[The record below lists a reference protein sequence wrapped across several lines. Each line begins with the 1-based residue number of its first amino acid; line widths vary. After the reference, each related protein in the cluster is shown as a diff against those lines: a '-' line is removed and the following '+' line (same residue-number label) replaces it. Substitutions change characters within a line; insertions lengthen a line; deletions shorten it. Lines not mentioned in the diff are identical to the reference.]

1 MDPARAPPRFQR
13 RLLRARPHE
22 TLTQAL
28 GRWGSPFFQ
37 RSIRYHRPRA
47 PFCGIGHCTNCL
59 VRVNGVPAVR
69 ACQYV
74 PAAGD
79 RIETESGWPS
89 PSFDLLG
96 IIDYIFPGGVDT
108 LRGFRRP
115 GWATPLYQRV
125 VRRLA
130 GYGSWPTPTGSA
142 GFPVGSIV
150 EGDVVIVG
158 AGASGRQIARALEG
172 YAGTRYLID
181 RGPIAD
187 VPAGTETLSDTT
199 AIFLPPPDRSRAHPF
214 TLIAVN
220 RARAALRIAA
230 KQVVVAVGGYDGN
243 LLFEGNDRPGIVTAE
258 GLFGFYPDPTTTP
271 FSHAVLVGGG
281 ARAAQVLDRFG
292 AHISAV
298 VAPGE
303 IEPGVARSG
312 SAQGIPLY
320 PRTLVLGASGRRH
333 VRRLSLK
340 ARGEGI
346 GFSVGCDQVI
356 LGHRRLPN
364 SQLFFQAGAQ
374 MTWRSGTGA
383 YFPLLNTAGSTTV
396 EGLFA
401 AGFAGGSHEPS
412 VSAPTTETIAGALR
426 AGNGATHPWPAPSG
440 DRPTELLGYYRELLK
455 VHRTGKWISCACEDV
470 LLDEVEEAVARGYQG
485 IEVIKRYTSLGTGLC
500 QGRYCLPEILL
511 VLALLEGH
519 PPEEV
524 GYITQRPPVIPTA
537 LGSLAGLPSLEAGPP

>member
-1 MDPARAPPRFQR
+1 MQ
-13 RLLRARPHE
+13 PHE

-28 GRWGSPFFQ
+28 GRRGSPFFQ

-47 PFCGIGHCTNCL
+47 PFCGVGNCTNCL

-74 PAAGD
+74 PSAGD
-79 RIETESGWPS
+79 QIETEGGWPS
-89 PSFDLLG
+89 PSFDFLG
-96 IIDYIFPGGVDT
+96 VLDYVFPGGVDT

-115 GWATPLYQRV
+115 GWATPLYQWV

-130 GYGSWPTPTGSA
+130 GYGSRPAPTIPVA
-142 GFPVGSIV
+142 FPKGSIV

-158 AGASGRQIARALEG
+158 AGASGRQIARALDG

-181 RGPIAD
+181 RGPLAD
-187 VPAGTETLSDTT
+187 PPAGTEALADTT
-199 AIFLPPPDRSRAHPF
+199 AIFLPPPDRKRSHPF

-220 RARAALRIAA
+220 RARAALRISA

-243 LLFEGNDRPGIVTAE
+243 LLFEGNDRPGIISAD
-258 GLFGFYPDPTTTP
+258 GLVGFYPDPATTP

-281 ARAAQVLDRFG
+281 ARAAQVLDRYG

-303 IEPGVARSG
+303 IEPDVARGG
-312 SAQGIPLY
+312 SARSIPLY

-346 GFSVGCDQVI
+346 VFSLGCDQVI
-356 LGHRRLPN
+356 LAHRKLPN
-364 SQLFFQAGAQ
+364 SQLFFQSGAQ
-374 MTWRSGTGA
+374 MTWRPGAGA

-401 AGFAGGSHEPS
+401 VGFTGGSHEPS
-412 VSAPTTETIAGALR
+412 VSPIQPETIARAIRTGEGA
-426 AGNGATHPWPAPSG
+426 GQPWPAPSG
-440 DRPTELLGYYRELLK
+440 DRPSELLGYYRELMK
-455 VHRTGKWISCACEDV
+455 VRRSGKWISCACEDV
-470 LLDEVEEAVARGYQG
+470 LLDEVEEATARGYRG

-511 VLALLEGH
+511 VLSLLEGR

-524 GYITQRPPVIPTA
+524 GYITQRPPVVPTA
-537 LGSLAGLPSLEAGPP
+537 LGSLAGLPAVEEALP